1 MAFVRPNSQ
10 TLVEK
15 CVNRLRVGIVG
26 VGKIAKEQHIP
37 ALRAN
42 AAFELVACAS
52 RHAKV
57 DGVANYP
64 NLESML
70 DGRPD
75 LDAVA
80 ICTPPQV
87 HYEETRLALQ
97 RGKHVFLE
105 KPPCSTTTQLDALAL
120 QARQSNCTLFQTWH
134 AQCAAAVDTAQLW
147 LKPCVVRNGRVVW
160 KENVRQ
166 WHPGQDWIWQAG
178 GFGVFDAGINAV
190 SILTKIVAE
199 PIFVKAANLFFPAN
213 CDSPVAANV
222 TFATGMGAV
231 IDAAFDFRHT
241 GVPTWDID
249 VATDRGALCLS
260 AYGSTLAIDG
270 KQVAAGTAEAEYQS
284 LYRHFA
290 DLVRRHES
298 DVDKRPLQ
306 LVADIFLVAKRLNV
320 DPFEP

>member
-10 TLVEK
+10 TLMEK
-15 CVNRLRVGIVG
+15 CVNRIRVGIVG

-42 AAFELVACAS
+42 VSFELVACVS
-52 RHAKV
+52 SHTKV

-70 DGRPD
+70 DGHLD
-75 LDAVA
+75 LDAIA

-87 HYEETRLALQ
+87 HYEAAQLALQ

-105 KPPCSTTTQLDALAL
+105 KPPCSTLTQLDALAL

-134 AQCAAAVDTAQLW
+134 AQCAAAVDMAQLW
-147 LKPCVVRNGRVVW
+147 LKPCIVRNGRVVW

-166 WHPGQDWIWQAG
+166 SHPSQDWIWQAG

-199 PIFVKAANLFFPAN
+199 PIFVRAADLFFPAN

-222 TFATGMGAV
+222 TFATGMGAE
-231 IDAAFDFRHT
+231 INAAFDFRHT
-241 GVPTWDID
+241 GTSTWDID
-249 VATDRGALCLS
+249 IATDRGELCLS
-260 AYGSTLAIDG
+260 AYGSMLAIDG
-270 KQVAAGTAEAEYQS
+270 KQITAGTAETEYQS
-284 LYRHFA
+284 LYRRFA
-290 DLVRRHES
+290 DLVQRHES
-298 DVDKRPLQ
+298 DVDKRPFQ
-306 LVADIFLVAKRLNV
+306 LVADIFLVGKRLKVN
-320 DPFEP
+320 PFEL